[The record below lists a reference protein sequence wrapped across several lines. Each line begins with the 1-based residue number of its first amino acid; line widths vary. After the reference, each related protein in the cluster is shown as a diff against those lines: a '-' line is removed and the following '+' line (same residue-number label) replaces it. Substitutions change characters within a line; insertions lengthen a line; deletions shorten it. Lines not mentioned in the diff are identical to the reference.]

1 MSRWIPVA
9 LISDCPE
16 GECIE
21 RIVEGRV
28 IALAHTLTGWYAVD
42 GVCAHQ
48 GGPLGNGTLC
58 QTLLTCPWHGWQFDV
73 ATGQNRLSSAVRQQV
88 WEVRQDDEQVYVDFG
103 EYPEG

>member
-9 LISDCPE
+9 LISECPE

-28 IALAHTLTGWYAVD
+28 IALARTSDGWHAID

-48 GGPLGNGTLC
+48 GGPLGNGKLC